1 MIARMTTGDLGS
13 NGIDSLLVAISGAR
27 AQLESH
33 AREINDLNV
42 FPVADGDTGTNL
54 LQSVQA
60 IERSVQG
67 LVGTSYG
74 DRCEMIARAALLG
87 ARGNSGMIL
96 SQMVRG
102 AADALADHGRVD
114 ASSATAALRRAS
126 DTAYGAVRNPV
137 EGTMLTV
144 IRGLAEGA
152 EASGAA
158 TLDELL
164 ADAIIAGET
173 SLAATQEMLPQLK
186 AAGVVDS
193 GAYGVLLL
201 VEGLAAAIAGKEI
214 ESNATTVAAPT
225 ILPEE
230 HEPSAFRYCTTF
242 IVDGATAPLE
252 TLETQLAQIGD
263 SLLVMGDQRQAKVHV
278 HTDEPK
284 QAISLGETI
293 GLVSG
298 VNIDDMHRQEEAR
311 AQRIER
317 SMRSARAGATGSI
330 DRSIALTAT
339 NTAIITDS
347 AADLPDSM
355 LVNNVRVVPVPVSF
369 GTEAFDVTG
378 AADHAAFYDRLATGG
393 QNATTA
399 APSMGEL
406 VEHYRRALETFEFAI
421 VLHMSTTFSST
432 ADVARRA
439 ALEVDPDRI
448 FVIETESVSYQL
460 ALIVARVQAHLQSG
474 ATLGQIEDLV
484 DRYRRTQSMAFSL
497 GSLEYIQRGGRISK
511 GRAVM
516 GNLLGVR
523 PILQI
528 TGGEIEQYSKVRGAD
543 RVLPGLRDFLVE
555 HSDPDRPLHV
565 SVAHA
570 VTPQLIPELSA
581 LIAEAR
587 PNASIDLVCDIGPCV
602 GTHAGPGAV
611 GLACFHDPMDAG

>member
-1 MIARMTTGDLGS
+1 MIARMTTSDGGS
-13 NGIDSLLVAISGAR
+13 TSIDALLAAITGAR
-27 AQLESH
+27 VQLESH
-33 AREINDLNV
+33 VREINDLNV

-60 IERSVQG
+60 IERSAQG
-67 LVGTSYG
+67 LVGTSFA

-102 AADALADHGRVD
+102 AADAIADAGRVD
-114 ASSATAALRRAS
+114 AGSARVAFRGAS

-144 IRGLAEGA
+144 IRGLADGA
-152 EASGAA
+152 EASAA
-158 TLDELL
+158 TSLDDLL
-164 ADAIIAGET
+164 IDAIAAGEST
-173 SLAATQEMLPQLK
+173 LAATQEMLPQLK
-186 AAGVVDS
+186 EAGVVDS

-201 VEGLAAAIAGKEI
+201 VEGLAAAIAGRDLA
-214 ESNATTVAAPT
+214 STATQVAAPT
-225 ILPEE
+225 ILPEQ

-242 IVDGATAPLE
+242 IIEDATTPLE
-252 TLETQLAQIGD
+252 RLEDQLAQLGD
-263 SLLVMGDQRQAKVHV
+263 SLLVMGDSRQAKVHV
-278 HTDEPK
+278 HTDDPPR
-284 QAISLGETI
+284 AIALGETI

-317 SMRSARAGATGSI
+317 SMRAARGEVTGSV
-330 DRSIALTAT
+330 DRTIALTDA
-339 NTAIITDS
+339 NTALITDS
-347 AADLPDSM
+347 TADLPDAM
-355 LVNNVRVVPVPVSF
+355 RAVNMRIVPVPVSF
-369 GTEAFDVTG
+369 GTEAFDVSSAG
-378 AADHAAFYDRLATGG
+378 NNAAFYERLATGG

-399 APSMGEL
+399 APSMGDL
-406 VEHYRRALETFEFAI
+406 VDQYRQALESYEFAI

-460 ALIVARVQAHLQSG
+460 ALIVSRVQAALVRG
-474 ATLGQIEDLV
+474 TTLGDVEDLV
-484 DRYRRTQSMAFSL
+484 DEFRRTQAMAFSL
-497 GSLEYIQRGGRISK
+497 ASLEYIQRGGRISK
-511 GRAVM
+511 GRALV

-528 TGGEIEQYSKVRGAD
+528 AGGEIEQYSKIRGAD
-543 RVLPGLRDFLVE
+543 RMMPGLRDFVVE
-555 HSDPDRPLHV
+555 RTRDDIPLRV

-570 VTPQLIPELSA
+570 VAPALIADLTA

-587 PNASIDLVCDIGPCV
+587 PNATIDLICDIGPVV

-611 GLACFHDPMDAG
+611 GVACFHDPTDQA

>member
-1 MIARMTTGDLGS
+1 MIAPMTTPDGS
-13 NGIDSLLVAISGAR
+13 TSLDALLAAITGAR

-33 AREINDLNV
+33 VREINDLNV

-60 IERSVQG
+60 IERSAQG
-67 LVGTSYG
+67 LVGTSFH

-102 AADALADHGRVD
+102 AADAIADGGRVD
-114 ASSATAALRRAS
+114 ADTARAALRGAS
-126 DTAYGAVRNPV
+126 DTAYDAVRNPV

-144 IRGLAEGA
+144 IRGLADGA
-152 EASGAA
+152 AASTAA
-158 TLDELL
+158 TLDDLL
-164 ADAIIAGET
+164 IDAITAGEST
-173 SLAATQEMLPQLK
+173 LAATQEMLPQLK
-186 AAGVVDS
+186 EAGVVDS

-201 VEGLAAAIAGKEI
+201 VEGLAAAIAGRELA
-214 ESNATTVAAPT
+214 STATQVAAPT
-225 ILPEE
+225 ILPEQ

-242 IVDGATAPLE
+242 IVEDATAPLDS
-252 TLETQLAQIGD
+252 LENQLSQLGD
-263 SLLVMGDQRQAKVHV
+263 SLLVMGDTRQAKVHV
-278 HTDEPK
+278 HTDDP
-284 QAISLGETI
+284 QRAIALGETI

-317 SMRSARAGATGSI
+317 SMRAARGEVTGSV
-330 DRSIALTAT
+330 DRSIVLTDT
-339 NTAIITDS
+339 NTALITDS
-347 AADLPDSM
+347 TADLPDSM
-355 LVNNVRVVPVPVSF
+355 KVANIRIVPVPVSF
-369 GTEAFDVTG
+369 GTEAFDVST
-378 AADHAAFYDRLATGG
+378 ASDNAAFYERLATGG

-399 APSMGEL
+399 APSMGDL
-406 VEHYRRALETFEFAI
+406 VEQYRRALESYEFAV

-460 ALIVARVQAHLQSG
+460 ALIVSRVQAALRRG
-474 ATLGQIEDLV
+474 TTLGDVEDLV
-484 DRYRRTQSMAFSL
+484 DAFRRTHGMAFSL
-497 GSLEYIQRGGRISK
+497 ASLDYIQRGGRISK
-511 GRAVM
+511 GRALM

-528 TGGEIEQYSKVRGAD
+528 VGGEIDQYAKVRGAD
-543 RVLPGLRDFLVE
+543 RMMPALRDFVVE
-555 HSDPDRPLHV
+555 RTNADSPLHV

-570 VTPQLIPELSA
+570 VAPEVIAELTA
-581 LIAEAR
+581 LITEAR
-587 PNASIDLVCDIGPCV
+587 PNATIDLVCEIGPVV

-611 GLACFHDPMDAG
+611 GVACFHDPSDQT